1 MSHNIDV
8 LQHDG
13 ISESQELSFKI
24 RAGQYTREF
33 DNQITMTETCRL
45 PITIV
50 FWDISGFSRLAKT
63 FYELDQEDLM
73 LEFLEKY
80 YRLARKVIT
89 KYNGVWDKAIG
100 DGVMSWFGSFDY
112 GQSRASTITR
122 NPASI
127 DDEGALDAIKAAIE
141 LRNNFR
147 ILKEELK
154 NEWAS
159 RLKWLSTVNE
169 NNTKTNDCKKGLIQP
184 IEAIKQES
192 EEIDMSSKSD
202 GSSNSNSNSNS
213 NTSKSRNKSKSNI
226 NSNGNSSYKA
236 SQIIT
241 QLSDFDLKC
250 GINTGD
256 ARVCLLY
263 NQFTAVGTNV
273 NFASRL
279 QEFAKLDQIVISS
292 STERKIRNENV
303 MLRKIIIDESNLIK
317 SFEDIDCCYE
327 IIQI

>member
-8 LQHDG
+8 LQRDG
-13 ISESQELSFKI
+13 ILESQEASFK
-24 RAGQYTREF
+24 RGAGQYIQEF
-33 DNQITMTETCRL
+33 DNQITMTETCKL

-50 FWDISGFSRLAKT
+50 FWDISGFSRLAKM
-63 FYELDQEDLM
+63 FYELDQEEIM

-80 YRLARKVIT
+80 YRTARKVIT
-89 KYNGVWDKAIG
+89 KNNGVWDKAIG

-112 GQSRASTITR
+112 GRNRASAITR
-122 NPASI
+122 SSAST

-141 LRNNFR
+141 LRNDFKV
-147 ILKEELK
+147 LKEELK

-159 RLKWLSTVNE
+159 RLKALSKVNE
-169 NNTKTNDCKKGLIQP
+169 NNTKINYCKKGLIQSM
-184 IEAIKQES
+184 EAIKQES
-192 EEIDMSSKSD
+192 EEIDTSSKNKCISNSNSD
-202 GSSNSNSNSNS
+202 SNTTKSKNKSNSNSNSDSNS
-213 NTSKSRNKSKSNI
+213 D
-226 NSNGNSSYKA
+226 KA
-236 SQIIT
+236 SQIIP

-250 GINTGD
+250 GINTGA

-292 STERKIRNENV
+292 STERKIRNEKV
-303 MLRKIIIDESNLIK
+303 ILRKIIIGESNPIK
-317 SFEDIDCCYE
+317 SFEDIECCYE
-327 IIQI
+327 IL

>member
-8 LQHDG
+8 VQRDG
-13 ISESQELSFKI
+13 LLESQESSFK
-24 RAGQYTREF
+24 RGAGQYIQEF
-33 DNQITMTETCRL
+33 DNQITMTETCKL

-50 FWDISGFSRLAKT
+50 FWDISGFSRLAKM

-80 YRLARKVIT
+80 YRTARKVIT
-89 KYNGVWDKAIG
+89 KNNGVWDKAIG

-112 GQSRASTITR
+112 GQSRASAFTR
-122 NPASI
+122 NSAST

-141 LRNNFR
+141 LRKDFKV
-147 ILKEELK
+147 LKEELK

-159 RLKWLSTVNE
+159 RLKALSKVNE
-169 NNTKTNDCKKGLIQP
+169 NNNTKINYCKKGLMQP
-184 IEAIKQES
+184 LEAIKQES
-192 EEIDMSSKSD
+192 EEINTSSKNNCI
-202 GSSNSNSNSNS
+202 SNSNSNSSNSKSKNKSESNS
-213 NTSKSRNKSKSNI
+213 NSS
-226 NSNGNSSYKA
+226 NSNKA
-236 SQIIT
+236 SQIIPE
-241 QLSDFDLKC
+241 LSDFDLKC
-250 GINTGD
+250 GINTGY

-303 MLRKIIIDESNLIK
+303 ILRKIIIGESNPIK
-317 SFEDIDCCYE
+317 SFEDIECCYE
-327 IIQI
+327 IL